1 MTAQFVLAP
10 PQSTSPAH
18 TADVLGRSAAAAA
31 ILWNCHIAISGPD
44 KFLDALTIALRVPP
58 ERPQFTPGTRYNGAL
73 LRLANRA
80 HRIANELT
88 TQTQLRRGPRRR
100 VCQTMYVQA
109 FNEYLSRQQPHEDTR
124 RVTLHGE

>member
-44 KFLDALTIALRVPP
+44 KFLDALTTALRVPP
-58 ERPQFTPGTRYNGAL
+58 DRPQLTPGTHYNSPL

-80 HRIANELT
+80 HRLASELT
-88 TQTQLRRGPRRR
+88 ARPEPRRR
-100 VCQTMYVQA
+100 VCQRMYVQA
-109 FNEYLSRQQPHEDTR
+109 FNEHLSRQQPR
-124 RVTLHGE
+124 